1 VAWLLGLTHTPLALW
16 LIPLAPL
23 IGLCFAALGL
33 IMTALAPSYD
43 FFMYYFTLVVT
54 PMGFLSGVFFPV
66 SQLPPALQLVSAVL
80 PLSHAVDLARP
91 LLFGEVPQNIWL
103 HVSVMLAYLVA
114 GFYLA
119 LALMRRRL
127 LG

>member
-1 VAWLLGLTHTPLALW
+1 
-16 LIPLAPL
+16 
-23 IGLCFAALGL
+23 
-33 IMTALAPSYD
+33 
-43 FFMYYFTLVVT
+43 
-54 PMGFLSGVFFPV
+54 MGFLSGVFFPV
-66 SQLPPALQLVSAVL
+66 AQLPHALQVVSAVL

-91 LLFGEVPQNIWL
+91 LLFGEVPQDIGL
-103 HVSVMLAYLVA
+103 HAAVLAAYLVA